1 MATKTTT
8 VKTTTKP
15 KTASVSP
22 TATKEKQPTP
32 APVAAPAPV
41 PAPAPVA
48 APVAAPAPTEGKTEE
63 VARFNMKS
71 SIRNIKKA
79 VEDLSYLTYEL
90 GRNNKLELEDG
101 RVLTR
106 KDIRPLKK
114 GVGNM
119 LDDMYN
125 DYRNSKK
132 KRTGSNKALLS
143 PFFITGQ
150 LVDFFYNTDLGPA
163 WRLNEST
170 GQWEQSTKRLQ
181 DVLPDRGEDSCVVN
195 QMILNGL
202 FTIYY
207 RTHKLPTNAGKIKAD
222 SDLRKYLGGAMKEIG
237 VDCDAF
243 NYFDFSKIR
252 KHFKVA
258 REDYTEELSGFL
270 EQQATKDSLTSA
282 TDLVSSTVSYLKSRE
297 KERQRA
303 EAEAKRANAP
313 KKTRAKSA
321 KQAAPTATK

>member
-1 MATKTTT
+1 MATKTT
-8 VKTTTKP
+8 VKATTKP
-15 KTASVSP
+15 KTATVSTVSP
-22 TATKEKQPTP
+22 TATKEKQ
-32 APVAAPAPV
+32 AAPV
-41 PAPAPVA
+41 PAPVVVPAPVA
-48 APVAAPAPTEGKTEE
+48 APVPVEVKTEE

-79 VEDLSYLTYEL
+79 VDDLSYLTYEL

-150 LVDFFYNTDLGPA
+150 LVDFFYSTDLGPA

-170 GQWEQSTKRLQ
+170 GQYEQAAKRLQ

-222 SDLRKYLGGAMKEIG
+222 TDLRKFLGAAMKEIG

-252 KHFKVA
+252 KHFKVN
-258 REDYTEELSGFL
+258 REDYTEELTGFL
-270 EQQATKDSLTSA
+270 DQQATKDSLTSA

-297 KERQRA
+297 KERQKA
-303 EAEAKRANAP
+303 EADAKRANAP

-321 KQAAPTATK
+321 KQAAPPTAK